1 MVVFGGTDI
10 RGGRGSAVGSLLV
23 CLFLALLR
31 NGFVIVNVSARY
43 QQLLMNLIVLIAVS
57 VSEMRHGRR
66 A

>member
-1 MVVFGGTDI
+1 ML
-10 RGGRGSAVGSLLV
+10 A

-43 QQLLMNLIVLIAVS
+43 QQLLMGLIVLVAVS